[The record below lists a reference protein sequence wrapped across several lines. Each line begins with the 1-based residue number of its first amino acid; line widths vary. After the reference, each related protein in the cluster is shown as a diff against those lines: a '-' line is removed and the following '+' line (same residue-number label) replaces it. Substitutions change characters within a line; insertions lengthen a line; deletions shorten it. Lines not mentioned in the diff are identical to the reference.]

1 MPPSLYLL
9 TIVAAG
15 CTADI
20 LQRYFLTRNIAMA
33 RQFSSTQFLRRV
45 PNGLLA
51 RYFKERHGVLEE
63 IDFGSL

>member
-1 MPPSLYLL
+1 
-9 TIVAAG
+9 
-15 CTADI
+15 
-20 LQRYFLTRNIAMA
+20 MA